1 MGCFDTF
8 VGLEI
13 EGKLHFL
20 ADNRLLPVPME
31 KISYNKT
38 KIVATVG
45 PASNTKEMLRALAK
59 EGVDV
64 FRLNFSHGTHAD
76 HQKVIDFVREI
87 NAELGTHIALLQ
99 DLQGPKIRVNE
110 VKEGTV
116 LQPRSSL
123 IITTR
128 ELLGD
133 HEIVST
139 SYKNLP
145 RDVKVGDMV
154 LIDDGKIE
162 LKVSE
167 VRDIDVVCEVV
178 YGGPLK
184 SRKGINLPYSRV
196 SAPSLTD
203 KDRED
208 LEFGLRN
215 RIDWVAL
222 SFVRK
227 AKDID
232 ILRAIIDEHKAPTKI
247 IAKIEK
253 PEALENID
261 AVLSATDGVMVARG
275 DLGVEI
281 WLEEVP
287 MVQKMLVEK
296 CNRLSKPVIVATQM
310 MESMIENPRPTRAE
324 TNDVANAV
332 MDGAD
337 ALMLSAETAA
347 GRYPIEV
354 IRSMVR
360 TINSVEKQAN
370 VYYRFREVDTH
381 SPIFVND
388 SLVLAAC
395 KLAKEINAKA
405 IVGMT
410 ASGYSALKSSS
421 HRPNTNIFVFTSNKG
436 ILNTMNLVWATRAY
450 YYEKQNSTDETIADV
465 EAILKR
471 DGHVKSGDVFIIL
484 ASMPIHERNRTNML
498 KVHMVS

>member
-1 MGCFDTF
+1 
-8 VGLEI
+8 
-13 EGKLHFL
+13 
-20 ADNRLLPVPME
+20 ME
-31 KISYNKT
+31 QITYNKS

-45 PASNTKEMLRALAK
+45 PASNNKEMLRALAK

-64 FRLNFSHGTHAD
+64 FRLNFSHGNHED
-76 HQKVIDFVREI
+76 HLKVINLVREI
-87 NAELGTHIALLQ
+87 NQELGSHIALLQ

-110 VKEGTV
+110 VKPGTEIKAGE
-116 LQPRSSL
+116 S
-123 IITTR
+123 ITITTR
-128 ELLGD
+128 ELLGN

-139 SYKNLP
+139 SYENLP
-145 RDVKVGDMV
+145 RDVKVGDMI

-167 VRDIDVVCEVV
+167 VRDIDVICKVV

-184 SRKGINLPYSRV
+184 SRKGINLPFSKV
-196 SAPSLTD
+196 SAPSLTE
-203 KDRED
+203 KDMAD
-208 LEFGLRN
+208 LEFGLKHKV
-215 RIDWVAL
+215 DWVAL

-227 AKDID
+227 AKDIES
-232 ILRAIIDEHKAPTKI
+232 LRAIIDSHNSTTRI

-261 AVLSATDGVMVARG
+261 AIIAATDAVMVARG

-281 WLEEVP
+281 WMEEVP

-296 CNRLSKPVIVATQM
+296 CNKAAKPVIVATQM

-347 GRYPIEV
+347 GKYPIEV

-360 TINSVEKQAN
+360 TINSVERQAN
-370 VYYRFREVDTH
+370 IFYKFQEVDPK
-381 SPIFVND
+381 SPNYFND
-388 SLVLAAC
+388 SLILTAC
-395 KLAKEINAKA
+395 KLAKDVNAKA

-410 ASGYSALKSSS
+410 QLGYAAYKAAS
-421 HRPNTNIFVFTSNKG
+421 HRPNANIFAFTSNDT
-436 ILNTMNLVWATRAY
+436 ILNTMNLVWATKAY
-450 YYEKQNSTDETIADV
+450 HYDKASSTDDTIADV
-465 EAILKR
+465 EKILKR
-471 DGHVKSGDVFIIL
+471 DGHVKSGDIFIIL
-484 ASMPIHERNRTNML
+484 ASMPIQERGRSNMI
-498 KVHMVS
+498 KVHVVS